1 MEHNNL
7 LAIHTAGDIIVAPTD
22 SIGHF
27 LYFATVP
34 FLFIYLPGLNASVSQ
49 SLICL
54 GGTFAQM
61 AVSSAGNA

>member
-1 MEHNNL
+1 MTSVL
-7 LAIHTAGDIIVAPTD
+7 LV
-22 SIGHF
+22 
-27 LYFATVP
+27 FATSKTL

-61 AVSSAGNA
+61 AVSSAGNAYASVTL

>member
-1 MEHNNL
+1 MTSVL
-7 LAIHTAGDIIVAPTD
+7 LV
-22 SIGHF
+22 
-27 LYFATVP
+27 FATSKTL